1 MLIFVRWAG
10 HISHLTA
17 PIQGAVAVV
26 AGLPNSGL
34 RLAKAVNMSE
44 HGCVDCTICL
54 HLHCFCVKSFAY
66 LIYKLKQLHTQAVRP
81 TAQQLLSA
89 VHSFVQGWR
98 RKNKTNIDH
107 VLTQSG
113 FLNLDAGTKGQ
124 KKVCKTTCQST
135 VRKISHCRLKI
146 SHCRLRISNY
156 QLKISNYRLRISH
169 CRVKFPTVD
178 SKSLTIDSKFPTVES
193 SFPLSTQNLSLS
205 TQNLSLSA
213 QHRLKFWFSR

>member
-156 QLKISNYRLRISH
+156 RLKISNYRLKISH
-169 CRVKFPTVD
+169 YRVKFPTVD
-178 SKSLTIDSKFPTVES
+178 SESLTIDSKFPTADS
-193 SFPLSTQNLSLS
+193 SFPLSTENLSLSTQNLSLS
-205 TQNLSLSA
+205 TQNL
-213 QHRLKFWFSR
+213 